1 MIHRRD
7 EFRGAQATIDK
18 VHQLAKD
25 GKINLFTQYQMASV
39 KGDKNLESID
49 IKHDNNEIKNLK
61 TDYVLGFFGLIMQL
75 GPIANWGLNIDKK
88 TIEVDTE
95 KFETNQKGIY
105 AVGDICNYP
114 GKLKLILSGFH
125 EGALAAR
132 ACFKLARPNEKY
144 RFEFTTSSK
153 TIKERL
159 GVKKVIELYSAN
171 TPNGKKI
178 SIMLEE
184 IGYEYKVINI
194 DLNKGDQFKPEFKKI
209 SPFSKIPVIID
220 QDNNK
225 NIFESGAILMYLA
238 EQSGKFY
245 DTKDRLE
252 INQWLMAQMGY
263 VGPMLGQHHQFHH
276 YNPGKSQFGEE
287 RYFKI
292 SKRIY
297 EELDERLSKSRF
309 LAGENYTI
317 ADIGTFPWIARHEW
331 HDIGLKNYKNLTR
344 WYVEISERE
353 AVKKGFKFMNKDEVP
368 PKP

>member
-1 MIHRRD
+1 
-7 EFRGAQATIDK
+7 
-18 VHQLAKD
+18 
-25 GKINLFTQYQMASV
+25 
-39 KGDKNLESID
+39 
-49 IKHDNNEIKNLK
+49 
-61 TDYVLGFFGLIMQL
+61 
-75 GPIANWGLNIDKK
+75 
-88 TIEVDTE
+88 
-95 KFETNQKGIY
+95 
-105 AVGDICNYP
+105 
-114 GKLKLILSGFH
+114 
-125 EGALAAR
+125 
-132 ACFKLARPNEKY
+132 
-144 RFEFTTSSK
+144 
-153 TIKERL
+153 
-159 GVKKVIELYSAN
+159 VIELYSAN

-209 SPFSKIPVIID
+209 SPLSKIPVIID

-297 EELDERLSKSRF
+297 EELDARLSKSRF

>member
-1 MIHRRD
+1 M
-7 EFRGAQATIDK
+7 
-18 VHQLAKD
+18 
-25 GKINLFTQYQMASV
+25 
-39 KGDKNLESID
+39 
-49 IKHDNNEIKNLK
+49 
-61 TDYVLGFFGLIMQL
+61 
-75 GPIANWGLNIDKK
+75 
-88 TIEVDTE
+88 
-95 KFETNQKGIY
+95 
-105 AVGDICNYP
+105 
-114 GKLKLILSGFH
+114 
-125 EGALAAR
+125 
-132 ACFKLARPNEKY
+132 
-144 RFEFTTSSK
+144 
-153 TIKERL
+153 
-159 GVKKVIELYSAN
+159 IELYSAN

-184 IGYEYKVINI
+184 IGYEYKVVNI
-194 DLNKGDQFKPEFKKI
+194 DLNNGDQFKPEFKKI

-263 VGPMLGQHHQFHH
+263 VGPMLGQHHQFHY

-297 EELDERLSKSRF
+297 EELDERLSQSRF